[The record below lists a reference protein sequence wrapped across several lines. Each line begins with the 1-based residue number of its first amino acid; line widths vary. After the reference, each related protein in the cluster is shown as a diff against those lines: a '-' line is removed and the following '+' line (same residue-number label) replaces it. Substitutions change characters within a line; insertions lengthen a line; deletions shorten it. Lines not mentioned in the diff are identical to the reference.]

1 MILIRY
7 KEKNL
12 IVNTIMIHNTIENV
26 SSCMQSNV
34 RYGEKWLALIG
45 LKIKLMTL
53 VVSSIV
59 YGTRNKG
66 KEDWMEIDV
75 GAKKWKF
82 SNNACHQ

>member
-1 MILIRY
+1 
-7 KEKNL
+7 
-12 IVNTIMIHNTIENV
+12 
-26 SSCMQSNV
+26 MQSNV

-75 GAKKWKF
+75 GAKNEN
-82 SNNACHQ
+82 SLIMPVINNTFMYRINRDIVRLIFN